1 MAAEVMNLCGGTGIV
16 PKPPPL
22 STAPETIDKRN
33 SHRRLSRTRA
43 TCLLSVRSTLH
54 FSTMRYPSR
63 YARFA
68 VVRHCIVPI
77 PASQMRA
84 PMGTARDVA
93 LVPSHRAVRF
103 LRTKQAKRCKDLR
116 SSRLV
121 PTHQG
126 GRSKENFVQHA
137 KSDVVCPDC
146 CNWISDI
153 DADCPGSKHQ
163 NGSGKDQQR
172 ATRKCR
178 ERESYPNKYRNED
191 EKRCVNKCR
200 RLLYIWVRGPSQLC
214 GVCPK
219 GRLRT
224 RS

>member
-84 PMGTARDVA
+84 PMRNRRRCGTS
-93 LVPSHRAVRF
+93 LPSHRAVQVLENKAGQTVQRP
-103 LRTKQAKRCKDLR
+103 AKFAACAHVR
-116 SSRLV
+116 
-121 PTHQG
+121 
-126 GRSKENFVQHA
+126 GRPSKENFVQHA
-137 KSDVVCPDC
+137 KSDAVCPDC

-153 DADCPGSKHQ
+153 DADRPGSKHQ
-163 NGSGKDQQR
+163 NGSGNL
-172 ATRKCR
+172 ATRNAEVSRARKL
-178 ERESYPNKYRNED
+178 P
-191 EKRCVNKCR
+191 
-200 RLLYIWVRGPSQLC
+200 
-214 GVCPK
+214 
-219 GRLRT
+219 
-224 RS
+224 